1 LLRGS
6 AVGLAIDQGGALL
19 ERFTGGVAHH
29 TAIKGNGLLWHHF
42 YNNTGRRVQKRDKS
56 LGRWCRAVGVS
67 GEVPVGAT
75 SHASF
80 VFGFSEYTLISW
92 PL

>member
-1 LLRGS
+1 
-6 AVGLAIDQGGALL
+6 
-19 ERFTGGVAHH
+19 
-29 TAIKGNGLLWHHF
+29 
-42 YNNTGRRVQKRDKS
+42 
-56 LGRWCRAVGVS
+56 VS